1 MTLRYLRD
9 YRGRHCRRLMAV
21 LVLLLFFH
29 PLQAQIMPVGVP
41 AQNSLISES
50 DSAETLPIND
60 SVIMADSSMSDSARI
75 KLKEEKLGIKISE
88 DALDYKI
95 ISSSRDSM
103 VLEVPK
109 GIYKMYGDVDI
120 QYNDIEL
127 KSGDV
132 SYLQK
137 DNTLTAT
144 PTRDTNNR
152 IISIQEFKQGA
163 ERFTYDSL
171 KYNFVSKRAIVRNAK
186 SQYGEGFINSQQVK
200 RNADGSVYGW
210 KNGYTTCDLDTPHFA
225 IRARR
230 IKMVPNRIVATG
242 PANLEIQHVPTP
254 LFLPFGIFP
263 INDKQR
269 SGFILPSYTIEE
281 QRGLGLQ
288 RGGYYFALN
297 DYLGVTTQFDIFS
310 KGSWGFLGRADYAK
324 RYHYSGNLQIGY
336 NYTKIGEVYEPS
348 GSVSKD
354 FNITLSHQ
362 QDAKARPGT
371 TFGASVNIITRNYN
385 KLNGVD
391 ALQMLNNTF
400 SSSISYSKNWIGK
413 PYSFSA
419 ALRHSQN
426 TQTGEVNVTLP
437 DINFSIS
444 QITPFQRK
452 NATGVPRWYERI
464 SGSYNIRAVNEWA
477 FYDSTFNI
485 NNIALSDFNN
495 GIVQN
500 LNIGA
505 AYNIFRFFNLSFS
518 VPYTEYWNTK
528 QVFRNYD
535 SATNQTDTVIN
546 KGFFAT
552 RSFSANA
559 SVSTRLYGLMMFKKG
574 KIMGV
579 RHVLTPNIGF
589 SYQPGFAFPPFE
601 YFYRTQIDPS
611 YPYTYESPYVG
622 PYSPIGGP
630 GNPEPSGAIT
640 FGLNNNLQ
648 MKVRSGDSVGNKNIS
663 LLDAFSINSSYNL
676 FADSLNLAPF
686 NMRAQTSILKIFN
699 VSGSA
704 VFDPYKWDKNIR
716 TNQLLIRAGE
726 GLADFRRANLA
737 VGFNYSAEKKNVS
750 QQNDS
755 MNNND
760 QVNRLLGNGGYDDY
774 YDFNIP
780 WNISANYSLNASKS
794 YYSSRD
800 KDSIA
805 VTHSLMFSGS
815 LSLTNRWQINLQSG
829 YNFTNKEIGLTSI
842 NISRDLHC
850 WQMSL
855 NLIPFGDYRSFN
867 FLLQVKSSVL
877 QDLKLIRRKTY
888 LDNY

>member
-1 MTLRYLRD
+1 M
-9 YRGRHCRRLMAV
+9 GM
-21 LVLLLFFH
+21 
-29 PLQAQIMPVGVP
+29 P
-41 AQNSLISES
+41 AQNPAAPEKDSLKAAPLS
-50 DSAETLPIND
+50 DSTAI
-60 SVIMADSSMSDSARI
+60 ADSSMSDSARI
-75 KLKEEKLGIKISE
+75 TLKEETLGIKISAN
-88 DALDYKI
+88 ALDSKI
-95 ISSSRDSM
+95 VSSSRDSM
-103 VLEVPK
+103 ILEVPL
-109 GIYKMYGDVDI
+109 GIYNMYGDVDI
-120 QYNDIEL
+120 RYDDIEL
-127 KSGDV
+127 KSGNV
-132 SYLQK
+132 SYEQK
-137 DNTLTAT
+137 TNMLTAM
-144 PTRDTNNR
+144 PQRDTANR
-152 IISIQEFKQGA
+152 IISVQEFSQGA

-186 SQYGEGFINSQQVK
+186 SQYGEGFISSQQVK
-200 RNADGSVYGW
+200 RNADGSVFGW
-210 KNGYTTCDLDTPHFA
+210 KNGYTTCDLDTPHFS

-263 INDKQR
+263 INEKQR
-269 SGFILPSYTIEE
+269 SGFILPSYTLEE

-297 DYLGVTTQFDIFS
+297 EYLGVITQFDIFS

-324 RYHYSGNLQIGY
+324 RYHYNGNLQIGY
-336 NYTKIGEVYEPS
+336 NYTKIGEVYESS

-362 QDAKARPGT
+362 QDQKARPGT

-400 SSSISYSKNWIGK
+400 SSSISYSKNWVGR
-413 PYSFSA
+413 PFSFST
-419 ALRHSQN
+419 ALRHNQN
-426 TQTGEVNVTLP
+426 TQTGQVNVTLP

-444 QITPFQRK
+444 QITPFQRRD
-452 NATGVPRWYERI
+452 ATGTPLWYERI
-464 SGSYNIRAVNEWA
+464 SGSYNLRAVNEWS
-477 FYDSTFNI
+477 FYDSTFNM
-485 NNIALSDFNN
+485 NNIAFSDFNN
-495 GIVQN
+495 GIIHN
-500 LNIGA
+500 ASINA

-528 QVFRNYD
+528 QVFRIYD
-535 SATNQTDTVIN
+535 SLTDQTDTTIN
-546 KGFFAT
+546 SGFFAT
-552 RSFSANA
+552 RSFSANS

-574 KIMGV
+574 RVMGI
-579 RHVLTPNIGF
+579 RHVLSPNVGF
-589 SYQPGFAFPPFE
+589 SYQPGFAHPPFG
-601 YFYRTQIDPS
+601 YFYQTQTNPD
-611 YPYTYESPYVG
+611 YPYTYESPYVS

-630 GNPEPSGAIT
+630 GNPEPSGAVT
-640 FGLNNNLQ
+640 FGIQNNLQ
-648 MKVRSGDSVGNKNIS
+648 MKVRTHDSAGSKNIS
-663 LLDAFSINSSYNL
+663 LIDAFSINSSYNL

-686 NMRAQTSILKIFN
+686 NVRAQTSILKIFN
-699 VSGSA
+699 ISGGA

-716 TNQLLIRAGE
+716 TGQFLYNAGG
-726 GLADFRRANLA
+726 GLVDFRRANLA
-737 VGFNYSAEKKNVS
+737 LGFNYSAQKKNTG
-750 QQNDS
+750 QQGDS
-755 MNNND
+755 IANND
-760 QVNRLLGNGGYDDY
+760 QVNRLLNNGGYDDY

-780 WNISANYSLNASKS
+780 WNINVNYSLNASKS
-794 YYSSRD
+794 YYSSRN

-805 VTHSLMFSGS
+805 LTHSLMFSGS
-815 LSLTNRWQINLQSG
+815 LSLTSRWQINLQSG
-829 YNFTNKEIGLTSI
+829 YNFTNKEVGLTSI

-855 NLIPFGDYRSFN
+855 NLIPFGTYRSFN